1 MGRPMHRAVPGR
13 RQSGFSNLQMV
24 VLILVI
30 ATVQVGLAAYQRHH
44 VSEVF
49 GKIIGGQAKT
59 LKVALDDYLKGYG
72 PLIIADKPVKN
83 DTVTVADSM
92 APTMAEL
99 EGLGLLHATI
109 GKPANGGNWVYKIE
123 KQPTG
128 CGEGISEVCN
138 LTTTVY
144 PTNALTSRTNP
155 TAIDGVALNAAIA
168 EIGSDGGYSD
178 AATPNIVSG
187 GGGGWTRP
195 NDLGAVA
202 GVLYAIGGY
211 GSISY
216 TALRDIGEAC
226 EIPGAVAT
234 SKAGQQLICRGT
246 HYVSTL
252 GSLPSY
258 RVASKVL
265 VKDGDVVQKPVCE
278 TGGTPAYSF
287 EMTQTT
293 VDVAIAPPLQALYLA
308 TQDQGSSW
316 KVVIH
321 MKDKNTTDTSANPY
335 SITALF
341 HVECNYP

>member
-1 MGRPMHRAVPGR
+1 MHRFKPGR
-13 RQSGFSNLQMV
+13 HQAGFSNLQMV

-72 PLIIADKPVKN
+72 PLIIAKKDVMIGTSK
-83 DTVTVADSM
+83 VADSM
-92 APTMAEL
+92 APTLAEL
-99 EGLGLLHATI
+99 DALGLLHAVI
-109 GKPANGGNWVYKIE
+109 GKPANGGEWVYKIE
-123 KQPTG
+123 KQPAG
-128 CGEGISEVCN
+128 CDDPSAPLTTMCN
-138 LTTTVY
+138 LLTTVY
-144 PTNALTSRTNP
+144 PTNPLTSRTNP
-155 TAIDGVALNAAIA
+155 AAIDGVALNAAIA

-216 TALRDIGEAC
+216 TALRDVGEVC

-252 GSLPSY
+252 ASLPSY

-308 TQDQGSSW
+308 TQDQGTSW
-316 KVVIH
+316 KIVIH
-321 MKDKNTTDTSANPY
+321 MKDKNTTDASANPY